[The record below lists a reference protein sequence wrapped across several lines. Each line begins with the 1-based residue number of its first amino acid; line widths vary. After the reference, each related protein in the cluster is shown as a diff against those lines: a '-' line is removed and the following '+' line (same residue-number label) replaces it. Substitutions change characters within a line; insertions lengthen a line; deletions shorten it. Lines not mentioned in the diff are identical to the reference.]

1 MIARSLGSSRR
12 IRNDEARSVEM
23 TKSDRRRR
31 NKPVFLYGPVPS
43 RRLGYSLG
51 IDIVPLKT
59 CSMDCIY
66 CQLGSNPV
74 TTMRKKVYA
83 PVKAVL
89 AQIRTVIE
97 SGRRIDA
104 ITFSGSGEPTLHA
117 GIERMIR
124 GIKSMTDLPVVVLTN
139 SSSLATEDGRKKLL
153 GADIV
158 VPSLD
163 AATETVFMNI
173 NRPAA
178 GLTAGEI
185 IRGLVKFREVFHGQ
199 IWLEIM
205 LVKGMNDRP
214 AHLKK
219 LKEAAV
225 RIRPDK
231 IQLNTV
237 VRPPAEKSSRPL
249 GRREL
254 EKIRPLFGAAAE
266 IIADFRKKE
275 RDAAAVDIE
284 DAVIAMVG
292 RRPVTSRDISLSL
305 GVSAGAVRRTLRR
318 LLDKGAVK
326 VSTHRGSTYYEKF

>member
-1 MIARSLGSSRR
+1 MIARSNGSSKR
-12 IRNDEARSVEM
+12 IRSEGAFSVEM

-31 NKPVFLYGPVPS
+31 NKSVFLYGPVPS

-59 CSMDCIY
+59 CSMDCVY

-74 TTMRKKVYA
+74 KTMRKKDYVPA
-83 PVKAVL
+83 KTVL
-89 AQIRTVIE
+89 SQIRAVIE

-104 ITFSGSGEPTLHA
+104 ITFSGSGEPTLHS
-117 GIERMIR
+117 GIDIMIR
-124 GIKSMTDLPVVVLTN
+124 GIKAMTDLPVVVLTN
-139 SSSLATEDGRKKLL
+139 SSSLATEGGRKKLL

-163 AATETVFMNI
+163 AATEAVFKNI

-178 GLTAGEI
+178 GLTAGKI
-185 IRGLVKFREVFHGQ
+185 IRGLVKFRRVYHGQ

-205 LVKGMNDRP
+205 LVKGVNDSS
-214 AHLKK
+214 AHVEK
-219 LKEAAV
+219 LEKAV
-225 RIRPDK
+225 ARIRPDK

-237 VRPPAEKSSRPL
+237 VRPPAEKSARPL

-254 EKIRPLFGAAAE
+254 EKIRSLFGAAAE

-275 RDAAAVDIE
+275 RDTAAVDIE
-284 DAVIAMVG
+284 DAVMAMVG
-292 RRPVTSRDISLSL
+292 RRPVTNRDISFSL
-305 GVSAGAVRRTLRR
+305 GMSGSAVRRTLRR
-318 LLDKGAVK
+318 LLEKGAVK
-326 VSTHRGSTYYEKF
+326 ASAHRGSMYYERR

>member
-1 MIARSLGSSRR
+1 MA
-12 IRNDEARSVEM
+12 M
-23 TKSDRRRR
+23 TKSGRRRR

-51 IDIVPLKT
+51 VDIVPLKT
-59 CSMDCIY
+59 CSMDCVY

-74 TTMRKKVYA
+74 TTVRKKGYA
-83 PVKAVL
+83 PIKAVVS
-89 AQIRTVIE
+89 QIRTVLE
-97 SGRRIDA
+97 SGRRIDV

-117 GIERMIR
+117 GIGRMIR
-124 GIKSMTDLPVVVLTN
+124 DIKTMTDLPVVVLTN
-139 SSSLATEDGRKKLL
+139 SSSLTTDGGRKKIL

-163 AATETVFMNI
+163 AATEAVFKNI

-178 GLTAGEI
+178 GLTAAKI
-185 IRGLVKFREVFHGQ
+185 IRGLVKFRAAYQGQ

-205 LVKGMNDRP
+205 LVKGVNDSP

-219 LKEAAV
+219 LKEAVA

-237 VRPPAEKSSRPL
+237 VRPPAEKSARPL

-254 EKIRPLFGAAAE
+254 ERIRLLFGAAAE
-266 IIADFRKKE
+266 IIAHFRKKE
-275 RDAAAVDIE
+275 RDTAAVDIE
-284 DAVIAMVG
+284 DAVRAMVG

-305 GVSAGAVRRTLRR
+305 GVSGGVVRRTLRR
-318 LLDKGAVK
+318 LLDKGAVRA
-326 VSTHRGSTYYEKF
+326 SAHRGSTYYERR